1 MSEKKDSTCSTSEQQ
16 QFTEHLEQAS
26 QIVRSWPVWKQTV
39 LGGHET
45 ANIGREQAS
54 SSGSMQVSGDLASRS
69 R

>member
-1 MSEKKDSTCSTSEQQ
+1 MTKKKDSMCSTSEQQ

-39 LGGHET
+39 LGGHGT
-45 ANIGREQAS
+45 ASSSREQAS
-54 SSGSMQVSGDLASRS
+54 SSGSLQVSGEEASRF